1 MTAPDLGVVLLR
13 LAREAIGEKL
23 GFGLPLPSPVP
34 ALDAPGATFVTLF
47 RQGELRGCIGSVTA
61 WRPLGEDVR
70 ANAVAAAFR
79 DPRFMPL
86 AKDEFADLAVEV
98 SLLEPPRPLHAMDE
112 SAALAQ
118 LRPGI
123 DGVVLECGAHRA
135 TFLPQVWDQ
144 LPDPRDFLGAL
155 KRKAGLSERYWGHD
169 LRLAC
174 YEVRKFAAEP
184 ALP

>member
-1 MTAPDLGVVLLR
+1 MTDPDLGVVLLR

-23 GFGLPLPSPVP
+23 GFGMPLPSPFA
-34 ALDAPGATFVTLF
+34 ALGAPGATFVTLH
-47 RQGELRGCIGSVTA
+47 RLGQLRGCIGTVTA

-70 ANAVAAAFR
+70 ANAVAAAFG
-79 DPRFMPL
+79 DPRFAPL
-86 AKDEFADLAVEV
+86 AKAEFADLAVEV
-98 SLLEPPRPLHAMDE
+98 SLLEPPRPLAAMDE
-112 SAALAQ
+112 GHAIAQ

-123 DGVVLECGAHRA
+123 DGVALECGRHRA

-144 LPDPRDFLGAL
+144 LPDPLEFLGAL
-155 KRKAGLSERYWGHD
+155 KRKAGLPERYWGDD
-169 LRLAC
+169 LRLAR